1 MTPSSPRSAE
11 QGSSRRLGPL
21 LSLLAFASLIVGID
35 VYIVVVALPEI
46 GRELVFSEQ
55 TLQLVISAYA
65 LAFGGLLLLGGRL
78 SDLLGR
84 RRMLALGLALYA
96 VSSLAGGLTSSPEL
110 LLAARTVQGVGGALV
125 YPATLALISALFAE
139 GPERNRALSV
149 WSGAGAGGLVLGSL
163 LGGVLTQAFGW
174 EAIFFVNVPLAGL
187 ALLLT
192 FPLIPPDGAR
202 ETGRNF
208 DLAGALTGTIGLTLL
223 VFALVQGPEWGWTS
237 PGIVVSLAAGL
248 LLLASFLAIERRSRD
263 PLVPLGLFR
272 NRNLSAAA
280 AITFMHLA
288 TFGSLLY
295 FLTIYFQSVLGYS
308 ALQTGLAFLL
318 PTAFIVMGSAI
329 GGQLATRFGLRATL
343 TASLAI
349 GSAGALATGLAF
361 ASDGSYP
368 ALITGLI
375 LLSVGDGIVYTT
387 MFIAAGTGVSE
398 RESGIASG
406 IASVGTQ
413 VGSAV
418 GLAVLVAI
426 ANSGTE
432 GLAGEALRVAT
443 TDGLR
448 IGVFAAAAGIA
459 ATILIALSI
468 KKPQPSTDP
477 ASEAPAITHLPE
489 PTTTP
494 SGPSASTARP
504 AISNAGCR

>member
-1 MTPSSPRSAE
+1 M
-11 QGSSRRLGPL
+11 
-21 LSLLAFASLIVGID
+21 I
-35 VYIVVVALPEI
+35 
-46 GRELVFSEQ
+46 
-55 TLQLVISAYA
+55 
-65 LAFGGLLLLGGRL
+65 
-78 SDLLGR
+78 
-84 RRMLALGLALYA
+84 
-96 VSSLAGGLTSSPEL
+96 AGGMNSTWPCWMRISHPVWCTCRWWVSHSS
-110 LLAARTVQGVGGALV
+110 
-125 YPATLALISALFAE
+125 
-139 GPERNRALSV
+139 
-149 WSGAGAGGLVLGSL
+149 
-163 LGGVLTQAFGW
+163 TQ
-174 EAIFFVNVPLAGL
+174 
-187 ALLLT
+187 
-192 FPLIPPDGAR
+192 
-202 ETGRNF
+202 
-208 DLAGALTGTIGLTLL
+208 
-223 VFALVQGPEWGWTS
+223 
-237 PGIVVSLAAGL
+237 
-248 LLLASFLAIERRSRD
+248 
-263 PLVPLGLFR
+263 
-272 NRNLSAAA
+272 
-280 AITFMHLA
+280 
-288 TFGSLLY
+288 
-295 FLTIYFQSVLGYS
+295 FQSVLGYS

-361 ASDGSYP
+361 ASDGSYA

-375 LLSVGDGIVYTT
+375 LLSVGDGIVYTI

-448 IGVFAAAAGIA
+448 IGVFAAAGIA

-477 ASEAPAITHLPE
+477 ASQAPAITHLP
-489 PTTTP
+489 
-494 SGPSASTARP
+494 GADHDARRTVRLH
-504 AISNAGCR
+504 G